1 MTIAQVLNELGIT
14 EYVLRSE
21 PTNESE
27 FNQYFFKVISV
38 TENGHAIESNNP
50 DDFGIT
56 WYEIE
61 NKKNELE
68 AAEPLR
74 LLRLERNRLLQET
87 DWEITRG
94 LEEGLNIDS
103 LKTYRTALR
112 NLPQQIEAGEIT
124 APTLDD
130 NGMLVF
136 EHWPERT
143 DA

>member
-1 MTIAQVLNELGIT
+1 MLENSI
-14 EYVLRSE
+14 R
-21 PTNESE
+21 
-27 FNQYFFKVISV
+27 QYLS
-38 TENGHAIESNNP
+38 S
-50 DDFGIT
+50 FGIPFT
-56 WYEIE
+56 YDNKIVVWE
-61 NKKNELE
+61 NIIDKIPPTEEQIQAKIAELQ

-74 LLRLERNRLLQET
+74 LLRIERNRLLQET

-124 APTLDD
+124 APTLND

>member
-1 MTIAQVLNELGIT
+1 MNFYDALKKLRPNSGWTLSTTRYEDIIWQDANTTKPSIQEINDTII
-14 EYVLRSE
+14 
-21 PTNESE
+21 
-27 FNQYFFKVISV
+27 
-38 TENGHAIESNNP
+38 
-50 DDFGIT
+50 
-56 WYEIE
+56 
-61 NKKNELE
+61 ELE
-68 AAEPLR
+68 AAEPMR

>member
-1 MTIAQVLNELGIT
+1 MKFLWESLVELSPSS
-14 EYVLRSE
+14 EYSGGTTYDSIICIKGVKPSLE
-21 PTNESE
+21 D
-27 FNQYFFKVISV
+27 V
-38 TENGHAIESNNP
+38 
-50 DDFGIT
+50 
-56 WYEIE
+56 EI
-61 NKKNELE
+61 KNAELE
-68 AAEPLR
+68 AAEPMR

-136 EHWPERT
+136 EYWPERT

>member
-1 MTIAQVLNELGIT
+1 MFTKFEAIVALV
-14 EYVLRSE
+14 
-21 PTNESE
+21 
-27 FNQYFFKVISV
+27 
-38 TENGHAIESNNP
+38 ENPSFILEEDNS
-50 DDFGIT
+50 IT
-56 WYEIE
+56 WLSIDKIQPTEEEIQA
-61 NKKNELE
+61 KIAELE

-74 LLRLERNRLLQET
+74 LLRIERNRLLQET

-124 APTLDD
+124 APTLND

>member
-27 FNQYFFKVISV
+27 FNQYFFKVVGV
-38 TENGHAIESNNP
+38 TEHGHAVESNNS

-74 LLRLERNRLLQET
+74 LLRIERNQILQQSDWRDLPSYPGT
-87 DWEITRG
+87 DQEAWR
-94 LEEGLNIDS
+94 
-103 LKTYRTALR
+103 TYRQALR
-112 NLPQQIEAGEIT
+112 DITETQTPELDEFGNLTNIT
-124 APTLDD
+124 
-130 NGMLVF
+130 
-136 EHWPERT
+136 WPEEP
-143 DA
+143 A

>member
-1 MTIAQVLNELGIT
+1 MKITYLQAILELQRDNFVIGP
-14 EYVLRSE
+14 ENGPRSE
-21 PTNESE
+21 IVFKDSNIAPSE
-27 FNQYFFKVISV
+27 EEIKAKV
-38 TENGHAIESNNP
+38 A
-50 DDFGIT
+50 
-56 WYEIE
+56 
-61 NKKNELE
+61 ELE

-124 APTLDD
+124 APTLND